1 MTSRSRGV
9 PATTL
14 HEQDWLDI
22 EQSLSANGNALLPGL
37 LTPEQCD
44 ELIAMYPQDKRY
56 RTRIVMARHGFGLG
70 EYKYFNY
77 PLPGILSQLRAAL
90 YARLAPIGNRWN
102 QSMGIDIRY
111 PAQLEGFLDRCHAAG
126 QTRPT
131 PLILKYVEGDYNCL
145 HQDLYGEHVF
155 PLQVAILLAKPG
167 EDFTGGEFVMTEN
180 APSQQRADVVPL
192 RQGDGVVFTVNQR
205 PVETKRS
212 TRRVAMRHGVS
223 RVRSGNRHTIGLIFH
238 DSK

>member
-180 APSQQRADVVPL
+180 APAQQRADVVPL

-205 PVETKRS
+205 PVEAKRS

>member
-77 PLPGILSQLRAAL
+77 PLPGVLSQLRAAL

-205 PVETKRS
+205 PVEAKRS